1 MRSTII
7 ATLCL
12 LAPALCTPIPMV
24 LVDSLESVAGAAHP
38 PAPVATAR
46 PAHAL
51 PEFIFDAE
59 DKYERYPGYDNS
71 HMDPSPTMTPSQVL
85 DAHEPLETSYL
96 LSLHP
101 GYRRKMKLSAEVAA
115 AAEGSS
121 IAAKEMGM
129 EELEELEA
137 LEGKRI
143 GMPCYYAKMARIER
157 NDLLAVYLILLFA
170 VVVVFVE
177 TFAR

>member
-7 ATLCL
+7 ATLCF
-12 LAPALCTPIPMV
+12 LAPVLSTPIPMV

-38 PAPVATAR
+38 PAPVAAAR
-46 PAHAL
+46 PKHAL

-85 DAHEPLETSYL
+85 DAHEPLETQYL

-101 GYRRKMKLSAEVAA
+101 GYRRKMKLSAEAA
-115 AAEGSS
+115 AAAKGSS

-129 EELEELEA
+129 EELEE

-157 NDLLAVYLILLFA
+157 NDLLAVCLILLFA